1 MYHTKTKTTH
11 ETDHLMRFPDVTR
24 MMPVFQPIV
33 HIHSGHLFGVKAG
46 FSNCRQAG
54 LEKEADL
61 LDTAREQGVRHQKD
75 LCLRQTVFTDFFRF
89 RQHHPYTLFLRLDHR
104 VCRSP
109 DYLPGRTLEMLTHQG
124 RAPADVCFELSVH
137 CNGEEDTHLFS
148 ISDRY
153 RSQGFRTML
162 THFDI
167 RSCGLDFLDSMAPD
181 YIRLDRKHFSDMK
194 QHPEKKQILS
204 FLITY
209 SHLKGCR
216 VLACDV
222 LNKEEFTVCRELGCD
237 LVQGNFV
244 QAPQQ
249 KLTSIRHR
257 YETIGQLAKT
267 DRRVHVNKDRS
278 LIAGEI
284 RHLKPVFSDYTVVHI
299 FDQFRNHPEAS
310 FFPVVSRNGE
320 PRGIIRENAFK
331 EYTFSRFGRQL
342 LENPSFGK
350 NISRFIAKIPV
361 ADLHSSVESLIETY
375 TRYNN
380 NEGLIMVE
388 DMQYI
393 GVMSTNSLLKLINE
407 KNLTQARN
415 QNPLTQLPGN
425 NLIHEYLSQSLA
437 DEDHVHHLIY
447 FDFDHFKPFND
458 RYGFRNG
465 DRLILMFAE
474 MLKKSAFSENRFVGH
489 VGGDDFFMGIR
500 NSTLETVETQMAGL
514 AREFKNNAES
524 FYDPDTVKNGF
535 LLTCDREGNE
545 RKLPLMTVSVAVLE
559 LPAGSKIHLT
569 VEETA
574 NILARL
580 KKKAKQSV
588 TGMAS
593 AGLDNKPGGIIMP
606 EASSEQK

>member
-1 MYHTKTKTTH
+1 MYQTKEMTPN
-11 ETDHLMRFPDVTR
+11 ETDLLERLPDLTEVT
-24 MMPVFQPIV
+24 PVFQPIV
-33 HIHSGHLFGVKAG
+33 HIHTGLLFGVEAG
-46 FSNCRQAG
+46 LHHCRQAG
-54 LEKEADL
+54 LEKKADRP
-61 LDTAREQGVRHQKD
+61 DPDREKDIHHQVD
-75 LCLRQTVFTDFFRF
+75 LCLQEMIFTAFFRF
-89 RQHHPYTLFLRLDHR
+89 KRAHPFKLFYHLDHR
-104 VCRSP
+104 ISRSP
-109 DYLPGRTLEMLTHQG
+109 DYLLDRTLELLIRQG
-124 RAPADVCFELSVH
+124 QAPADICFELPVH
-137 CNGEEDTHLFS
+137 WNRERDRRLFD

-153 RSQGFRTML
+153 RTRGFRTML

-167 RSCGLDFLDSMAPD
+167 RSCGLDYLDKLTPD
-181 YIRLDRKHFSDMK
+181 YIRIDRRLFSEMK

-209 SHLKGCR
+209 SHLKECR

-222 LNKEEFTVCRELGCD
+222 QNEEEYTACREMGCD
-237 LVQGNFV
+237 LVQGNLV

-249 KLTSIRHR
+249 TLTSVRHR
-257 YETIGQLAKT
+257 YDTIGQLAKT
-267 DRRVHVNKDRS
+267 DRRVHVSRDRA
-278 LIAGEI
+278 LISGEI
-284 RHLKPVFSDYTVVHI
+284 RYLEPVFSDCTVVQI
-299 FDQFRNHPEAS
+299 FDQFRNHPASS

-320 PRGIIRENAFK
+320 PRGIIRETAFK

-350 NISRFIAKIPV
+350 TISRFIAKIPV
-361 ADLHSSVESLIETY
+361 ADVHSSVENLIETY

-388 DMQYI
+388 NMQYV
-393 GVMSTNSLLKLINE
+393 GVLSTNSLLKLINE
-407 KNLTQARN
+407 KNLTLARN

-425 NLIHEYLSQSLA
+425 TLIHEYVSQSLVDA
-437 DEDHVHHLIY
+437 KNVHHLVY

-474 MLKKSAFSENRFVGH
+474 MLKKTAFSENRFVGH
-489 VGGDDFFMGIR
+489 VGGDDFFMGISSS
-500 NSTLETVETQMAGL
+500 NLETVESQMAAL
-514 AREFKNNAES
+514 ARDFKKNAES

-535 LLTCDREGNE
+535 LPACDRQGKQQE
-545 RKLPLMTVSVAVLE
+545 LPLMTVSVAILE
-559 LPAGSKIHLT
+559 LPAGSKTHLT
-569 VEETA
+569 VEDTA

-593 AGLDNKPGGIIMP
+593 ATLDNKPPGTVLPG
-606 EASSEQK
+606 ESA